1 MAKRLLVEGLDWGV
15 TEGQLMRV
23 FSPFGELDEA
33 RIAVDWETGRS
44 RGFGYVTFRDSA
56 DAETA
61 MASLDGQKLVGKTV
75 RVMVAPEQVPGRAGA
90 AQPPNTETRATY
102 RGGDYG
108 YAEPSDT
115 KKAGADAPRTDRRL
129 FRSADFGYVAPT
141 AKPDAAETKDAKL
154 SAAPAPGA
162 VPPGADAKPPV
173 KTPKGPPPK
182 QKDPEE
188 SLDDDEMKSR
198 AKYGGWR
205 ETEDN
210 DQGRGGGGNPFG

>member
-1 MAKRLLVEGLDWGV
+1 MPKRLLVEGLDWGV

-23 FSPFGELDEA
+23 FSPFGDLDEA

-56 DAETA
+56 DAESA
-61 MASLDGQKLVGKTV
+61 MAGLDGQKLVGKTV

-115 KKAGADAPRTDRRL
+115 KKPGPDAPRTDRRL
-129 FRSADFGYVAPT
+129 FRSADFGYVDPT
-141 AKPDAAETKDAKL
+141 AKPEAADAK
-154 SAAPAPGA
+154 APAPPPAGSGATPQGA
-162 VPPGADAKPPV
+162 VAKPPV
-173 KTPKGPPPK
+173 KAQKGPPPK

-188 SLDDDEMKSR
+188 SLDEDEMKAR
-198 AKYGGWR
+198 AKFGGWR
-205 ETEDN
+205 ENEDN